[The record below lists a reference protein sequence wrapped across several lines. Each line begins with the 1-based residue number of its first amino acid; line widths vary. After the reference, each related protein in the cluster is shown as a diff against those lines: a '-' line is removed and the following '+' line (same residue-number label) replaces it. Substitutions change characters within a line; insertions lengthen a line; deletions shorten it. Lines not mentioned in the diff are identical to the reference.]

1 MKLQFDAN
9 QEYQLEAVAAAVE
22 LFRGQPDGGGDFRL
36 ERMFPQDQYL
46 YGTEFVVGNNL
57 AITVETLQ
65 ENLKAIQKQNKLML
79 GFGQAPFGM
88 HPFGMAAYPK
98 WEGMH
103 FSLEMETGTGKT
115 YVYLRT
121 IHELYKAYGFK
132 KFIIVVPSLAIKEGV
147 LKNLQITKE
156 HFDMLYEKPEMD
168 FYVYD
173 PKKRGLARNFATTNS
188 LQILVMN
195 IDQFT
200 RAGNIIYQDSDWGIP
215 IQYIQSVKPIVI
227 VDEPQNMETD
237 IRKQA
242 IENLNP
248 LCTLRYSATHKYH
261 YNLIYS
267 LDPVRAYDL
276 GLVKKIEVDGIESED
291 AFNQA
296 YIELKA
302 VTSKKKTVT
311 AKVKIDVVGKD
322 GVTKKDMTVRTGD
335 DLYKL
340 SNQRD
345 IYKDGFIVDEID
357 VSDQS
362 VTFSNGTFLS
372 VGQSQGGMTDDVMKF
387 QIESTVRNH
396 FEKERKLKGRDI
408 KVLSLFFIDRVANY
422 RDYTGG
428 KAAKGKLAKW
438 FEEAFVKVSQEPKY
452 NGLNPYSVEQVH
464 NGYFSQDRKGILKD
478 TGGNTQVDDDT
489 YALIMREKERLLDVN
504 EPLRFIFSHSALR
517 EGWDNPNVFQI
528 CTLNE
533 TQSTLKKRQEIGRG
547 LRLPVDQNGERVFDE
562 QVNVLTV
569 TANESYEDFARTLQ
583 NEIEEECGV
592 EFSRERIKNKRKRKK
607 VRLKKQLL
615 LDPAFKELW
624 KKIKHKTRYR
634 VEYATAE
641 LITKAAEAASQLEIT
656 SARLVS
662 RKARLDIDKAGV
674 EGVIIKET
682 IHDIKSETYS
692 IPDVLGFLQN
702 KTNLTRD
709 TILKILQESG
719 KIGDI
724 PKNPQLFMDL
734 ATHTVLRVLREMMV
748 DGIKYEKIAGEYWDQ
763 RRFDNDELESY
774 LDNLFEVKKQDKTL
788 YNYVEVDSNVER
800 DFAKDLENREDVK
813 FYIKL
818 PFWFKIQT
826 PIGEYNPDWAIV
838 FEGDKRIY
846 FVAETKGTTVLEDLS
861 IPEQYKIRCGRKH
874 FKAIPD
880 IEFKAPITKVSE
892 LLR

>member
-9 QEYQLEAVAAAVE
+9 QQYQLEAVLAAVE
-22 LFRGQPDGGGDFRL
+22 LFRGQPDGSGDFRL
-36 ERMFPQDQYL
+36 ERVFPQDQYL
-46 YGTEFVVGNNL
+46 YGAEFVVGNNL
-57 AITVETLQ
+57 AITEDTIL
-65 ENLKAIQKQNKLML
+65 ENLQAVQGQNGIDTSEQL
-79 GFGQAPFGM
+79 
-88 HPFGMAAYPK
+88 
-98 WEGMH
+98 EGLH
-103 FSLEMETGTGKT
+103 YSLEMETGTGKT

-121 IHELYKAYGFK
+121 IHEMYKAYGFK

-147 LKNLQITKE
+147 LKNLQITQE
-156 HFDMLYEKPEMD
+156 HFNMLYEKPEMD

-188 LQILVMN
+188 LQVLVMN

-200 RAGNIIYQDSDWGIP
+200 RAGNVIYQDSDWGIP
-215 IQYIQSVKPIVI
+215 IQFIQSVKPIVI

-237 IRKQA
+237 IRRQA

-248 LCTLRYSATHKYH
+248 LCTLRYSATHKFH
-261 YNLIYS
+261 YNLVYS

-296 YIELKA
+296 FVELKA

-311 AKVKIDVVGKD
+311 AKIRIDVAGKK
-322 GVTKKDMTVRTGD
+322 GVQKKDVTVRVGD
-335 DLYKL
+335 DLFSL
-340 SNQRD
+340 SGQRE

-357 VSDQS
+357 VSEQT
-362 VTFSNGTFLS
+362 VTFSNGTFLT
-372 VGQSQGGMTDDVMKF
+372 VGQSQSGMTDDVMKF

-408 KVLSLFFIDRVANY
+408 KVLSLFFIDLVANY
-422 RDYTGG
+422 RAYQDGQAG
-428 KAAKGKLAKW
+428 KGKLAKW
-438 FEEAFVKVSQEPKY
+438 FEQAYVKISKEPKY
-452 NGLNPYSVEQVH
+452 KGLIPFEAEAVH
-464 NGYFSQDRKGILKD
+464 NGYFSQDKKGNLKD
-478 TGGNTQVDDDT
+478 TRGNTQADDDT
-489 YALIMREKERLLDVN
+489 YSLIMKEKERLLDVN

-547 LRLPVDQNGERVFDE
+547 LRLPVDQNGQRVFDE

-583 NEIEEECGV
+583 SEIEDDCGV
-592 EFSRERIKNKRKRKK
+592 QFDSRRIKNKRKRKRI
-607 VRLKKQLL
+607 RLQKQLL

-624 KKIKHKTRYR
+624 EKIKHKTRYR
-634 VEYATAE
+634 VEYKTTE
-641 LITKAAEAASQLEIT
+641 LIQKAAEAVSELTIT

-662 RKARLDIDKAGV
+662 RKAKLDIDKAGV
-674 EGVIIKET
+674 EGVIVKET
-682 IHDIKSETYS
+682 IHDLKDEIAS
-692 IPDVLGFLQN
+692 IPDVLGVIQN

-709 TILKILQESG
+709 TILKILSESG
-719 KIGDI
+719 KISDI
-724 PKNPQLFMDL
+724 PKNPQLFMDV
-734 ATHTVLRVLREMMV
+734 ATQTILRVLREMMI
-748 DGIKYEKIAGEYWDQ
+748 DGIKYEKIAGEFWDQ
-763 RRFDNDELESY
+763 RRFDNEELESY
-774 LDNLFEVKKQDKTL
+774 LDNLFAVKKQEKTL
-788 YNYVEVDSNVER
+788 YNYVEVDSNIER
-800 DFAKDLENREDVK
+800 EFAKDLENREDVK

-818 PFWFKIQT
+818 PFWFKVQT

-861 IPEQYKIRCGRKH
+861 VPEQYKIRCGKKH
-874 FKAIPD
+874 FETIPNVT
-880 IEFKAPITKVSE
+880 FKAPITKVSE
-892 LLR
+892 LIR